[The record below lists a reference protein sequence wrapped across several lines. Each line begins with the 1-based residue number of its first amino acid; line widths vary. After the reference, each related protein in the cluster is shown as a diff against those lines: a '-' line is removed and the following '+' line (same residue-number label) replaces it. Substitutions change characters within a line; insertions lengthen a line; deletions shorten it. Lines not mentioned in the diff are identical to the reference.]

1 MKSYNLINA
10 KVITLDPKNSIAESI
25 TIHNGKIEA
34 VNSINSNYTNL
45 DMAGST
51 IIPGFID
58 AHFHL
63 KNYGKR
69 LDMLNLKGVNSLD
82 EIIEMIKSKLHSLAK
97 GEWLIGYGWDQN
109 LWEQQDFPTA
119 NILNSIAPENPIY
132 LTRVDGHSAWVN
144 QAAIHKTQVS
154 LDEIADINGG
164 SLINDCVIIDNSMD
178 FFRKILPVDSKENIK
193 SWIKIAIKEI
203 VKKGITGVHDAW
215 QDLDIV
221 EAINELIEEGEFPI
235 RCYGMLGSSDTN
247 LIDTFFQ
254 QGHYNTSYYNI
265 RSVKAFVDGALGSR
279 GAALY
284 EPYCDDKNNCGLI
297 LITQEEFLRVSELCH
312 KYNFQ
317 LNTHAI
323 GDKGNGFVL
332 DCYGKI
338 LNGPNDRRW
347 RVEHAQMVSD
357 KDIMKFKNSDILPSM
372 QPSHCTSDMP
382 WLDQRL
388 GSHRL
393 KLISRWKSFIN
404 LGLKI
409 PGGSDCPIEEGNP
422 LFEFYAA
429 VTRQNHLGKP
439 EGGWQPQEKVS
450 NLQALKMFTTW
461 AAYGAFQENYRGKI
475 AIGYDAD
482 LTVLS
487 DDLLTINAKDI
498 LNLKINYTIINGKIV
513 YRKL

>member
-82 EIIEMIKSKLHSLAK
+82 EIIGMIKSKLNSLAK

-109 LWEQQDFPTA
+109 LWEQQDFPEA

-154 LDEIADINGG
+154 IDEIANINGG
-164 SLINDCVIIDNSMD
+164 SLINDCVVIDNSMD

-254 QGHYNTSYYNI
+254 QGHNNTPYYNI

-347 RVEHAQMVSD
+347 RVEHAQIISKEDQLRYKEMD
-357 KDIMKFKNSDILPSM
+357 LIASM
-372 QPSHCTSDMP
+372 QPSHAIGDLHFAPS
-382 WLDQRL
+382 RL
-388 GSHRL
+388 GMDRVSDGYVWRN
-393 KLISRWKSFIN
+393 LID
-404 LGLKI
+404 LGVLI
-409 PGGSDCPIEEGNP
+409 AGGSDAPVEIGDP
-422 LFEFYAA
+422 RIEFYAA
-429 VTRQNHLGKP
+429 ITRKDLDGFYDEGWHLEQAVTR
-439 EGGWQPQEKVS
+439 EE
-450 NLQALKMFTTW
+450 ALKMFTIW
-461 AAYGAFQENYRGKI
+461 PAYAAFQEDIKGTLEVGKL
-475 AIGYDAD
+475 AD
-482 LTVLS
+482 LTIFS
-487 DDLLTINAKDI
+487 KDI
-498 LNLKINYTIINGKIV
+498 MTIAPEEILNAEVVMTIVNGKIV
-513 YRKL
+513 FN